1 MCRYILSI
9 DQGTSGT
16 KALLFD
22 DSGRFVRRYNAVHRQ
37 YYPHSGWVEQDADE
51 VFQNTVSAI
60 DMLIAES
67 GVNPMQIA
75 AVSITNQ
82 RETVVVW
89 DKRTGKPVANAIVWQ
104 CNRGTDICETLA
116 RQGYGDF
123 IRKQSGLV
131 LSPYYSAS
139 KVKWLLNNIKG
150 ARDAAVNGDLLMGT
164 MDSWLMYKL
173 TEGAVHATD
182 VSNASRTQLMDIEKL
197 CWDDELLNIFGIPH
211 CMMPEIHSSDHIFGT
226 LKVSCLA
233 QFRIPIAGA
242 IGDSHAA
249 LFGQNCFERGM
260 AKVTYGTGS
269 SIMMNIGNTPYFSE
283 KGLVTSVGWSV
294 GGETVYVAE
303 GNINCSADTIKW
315 LVEDLELITNAESSE
330 AVAQSVADTGGVY
343 LVPAFVGLGTPY
355 WDSEAT
361 ALITGMT
368 RGTKKAHVVRAACEC
383 IGYQVKDIIDIM
395 TAEAGVSL
403 KEIRVDG
410 GASRNN
416 FIMQF
421 QSDILGVN
429 VAVNRVEE
437 ICALGAAYIAGI
449 AIGFWE
455 LKELGKLRT
464 NDTYF
469 TPQMDSDIRNELY
482 EGWKKAVRR
491 TLQKV

>member
-1 MCRYILSI
+1 MNRYILSI

-22 DSGRFVRRYNAVHRQ
+22 DRGRFVRRCNAVHRQ
-37 YYPHSGWVEQDADE
+37 FYPHSGWVEQDAE
-51 VFQNTVSAI
+51 EIFQNTVSAI
-60 DMLIAES
+60 DILISES
-67 GVNPMQIA
+67 GVDPSKIA

-82 RETVVVW
+82 RETAVVW
-89 DKRTGKPVANAIVWQ
+89 NKHTGKPVANAVVWQ
-104 CNRGTDICETLA
+104 CSRGTEICGFLA
-116 RQGYGDF
+116 KQGYGDF

-139 KVKWLLNNIKG
+139 KVKWLLDNIDG

-164 MDSWLMYKL
+164 MDSWLIYNL
-173 TEGAVHATD
+173 TGKSVHATD
-182 VSNASRTQLMDIEKL
+182 VSNASRTQLMDIENL
-197 CWDDELLNIFGIPH
+197 CWDSELLDIFSIPL
-211 CMMPEIHSSDHIFGT
+211 CMMPEIHPSDYMFGI

-233 QFRIPIAGA
+233 QFKIPITGVL
-242 IGDSHAA
+242 GDSHAA
-249 LFGQNCFERGM
+249 LFGQNCFNRGM

-269 SIMMNIGNTPYFSE
+269 SIMMNIGGTPYFSE
-283 KGLVTSVGWSV
+283 KGLVTSVGWGR

-315 LVEDLELITNAESSE
+315 MAEDLELISNAECSE
-330 AVAQSVADTGGVY
+330 AIAQSVADTGGVY

-368 RGTKKAHVVRAACEC
+368 RGTKKAHVVRAACES
-383 IGYQVKDIIDIM
+383 IGYQVKDVLDIM

-403 KEIRVDG
+403 QEIRVDG
-410 GASRNN
+410 GASRNS

-437 ICALGAAYIAGI
+437 ICALGAAYMAGV
-449 AIGFWE
+449 AIGLWAF
-455 LKELGKLRT
+455 KELGELRT
-464 NDTYF
+464 KDTYF
-469 TPQMDSDIRNELY
+469 KPRMDTDLRRQLY
-482 EGWKKAVRR
+482 EGWQKAVRR